1 MELIPP
7 LTIRSSKGT
16 SHRVMQRITAIA
28 LIPLSFWC
36 IVFLNK
42 CLNAPYHE
50 TVAWLVTPLNTI
62 CILAWLFVV
71 FYHAALGLQVVIEDY
86 VATESIRIIASWAI
100 NLCFIFLA
108 LISLFEM
115 LNILSIG

>member
-1 MELIPP
+1 VSFFFIQSLILFKIESNDGSESITKP
-7 LTIRSSKGT
+7 SKNPF
-16 SHRVMQRITAIA
+16 
-28 LIPLSFWC
+28 L
-36 IVFLNK
+36 FLN
-42 CLNAPYHE
+42 A
-50 TVAWLVTPLNTI
+50 I

-71 FYHAALGLQVVIEDY
+71 LYHAALGLQVVLEDY

>member
-1 MELIPP
+1 MDYFLIFKI
-7 LTIRSSKGT
+7 LYFSK
-16 SHRVMQRITAIA
+16 VW
-28 LIPLSFWC
+28 F
-36 IVFLNK
+36 
-42 CLNAPYHE
+42 
-50 TVAWLVTPLNTI
+50 
-62 CILAWLFVV
+62 FVV

-86 VATESIRIIASWAI
+86 VATESIRIIASWGI